1 MRVKSLLLIVV
12 LNVFLTLL
20 VSVMFEYNN
29 LQERITSMEDT
40 ISECLLMAVDSA
52 TGSEEVF
59 SDNYQNKIGKSIYS
73 LAETSNKSTGNDTT
87 SSTMLVYDKS
97 KGKCYYANIYILA
110 MCYTEGGKLPTESE
124 YNNYA
129 NDRRYNTTAG
139 VYRYL
144 FGETGSDYTNS
155 NLTWANK
162 NASTRNS
169 YKKFNEG
176 VVYDFDKIGTDRD
189 ANTSSRNASGLS
201 SDKTRELNDFQGFY
215 DAIGKDIVT
224 VGVMKE
230 KSGDYY
236 NVANYEYPVLAQMGL
251 MLNKYNRTDSSV
263 TNDNFTS
270 VTHLGKRRL
279 NHGAVQ
285 NSVYYLTPYSL
296 GVTYI
301 PQSVLESTF
310 VANLDTL
317 VRLQRVASGYT
328 NGGDDSVIDA
338 MQGSTGCV
346 PTSVFAVGSDKS
358 LSAELST
365 DADESSSRQMKTHD
379 SAVSQDAI
387 VNDGMIEYDLSSVQT
402 KIDYKVVNFYDIHD
416 ALSVEIVNRVLGGV
430 SNYTSDGF
438 FKDRSANQLNLDT
451 IKKLEESD
459 TKKSY
464 NRDTSDNIWDGS
476 RDGDRIVARVTVRM
490 KCHILYQS
498 PILQWVSYATRDT
511 YNENHFD
518 IKLFTGKNGGEIV
531 EDSDGVWYQY
541 TTYKVV
547 SR

>member
-59 SDNYQNKIGKSIYS
+59 SDNYQNKIGKSTYS

-144 FGETGSDYTNS
+144 FGDTGSDYTNS

-176 VVYDFDKIGTDRD
+176 VVYDFDKIGTDRV
-189 ANTSSRNASGLS
+189 ANTSGYNASGLN

-236 NVANYEYPVLAQMGL
+236 NVTNWKYPVLAQMGL
-251 MLNKYNRTDSSV
+251 MLGDLNETSSTA

-328 NGGDDSVIDA
+328 NVGDDSVIDA

-430 SNYTSDGF
+430 SNYTSDGLF
-438 FKDRSANQLNLDT
+438 NDRSANQLNLDT